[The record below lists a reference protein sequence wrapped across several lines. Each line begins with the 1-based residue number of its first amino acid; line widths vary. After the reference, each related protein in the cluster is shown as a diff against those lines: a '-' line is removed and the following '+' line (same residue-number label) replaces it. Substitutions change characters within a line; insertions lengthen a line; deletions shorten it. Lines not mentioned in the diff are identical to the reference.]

1 MRFLIAFVAL
11 AACQGKPKAHDAPAP
26 SPSQII
32 ADAGLLADANLD
44 SCKSSLARI
53 AALAPTQ
60 RAQAL
65 LDACHPCGDWQAL
78 LQWNNPPDVGGPPRS
93 EIERSMLA
101 CNAYCEP
108 NAKQRFLGT
117 LDAARGQDTRGPWR
131 ALGEVCK
138 EAVSAVPDTR
148 FMGAPYFA
156 LDRIARSIADPAL
169 LAAIQLPLPALSIS
183 GVGLALPQGPL
194 LPADAGLAAI
204 TVDAGQIQLGTL
216 PIAQLTP
223 SGLHVSGD
231 YPGTPLDAKALAAAL
246 TTPALAGH
254 PVSVLAPRELPA
266 ARIVDVIAAAGGHE
280 LRLAVG
286 VRGPGGWS
294 SPGSIPVA
302 MTVKPAAG
310 VRLALDSSP
319 EVAIKAAKAADRAA
333 LTKVPVTIALAPS
346 ATVANLATLL
356 GALVYFDV
364 KTVTIARPP
373 GKLAPKP

>member
-1 MRFLIAFVAL
+1 MRFMIALVAL
-11 AACQGKPKAHDAPAP
+11 AACQGKAKPNDTPAP
-26 SPSQII
+26 TPPQVII
-32 ADAGLLADANLD
+32 DAGLRPDANLD

-53 AALAPTQ
+53 ATLPPTQ

-65 LDACHPCGDWQAL
+65 LDSCHPCGDWQAL
-78 LQWNNPPDVGGPPRS
+78 LQWNNPSDIGGPPRAA
-93 EIERSMLA
+93 IEQAMLA

-183 GVGLALPQGPL
+183 GVGVTLPQGPL
-194 LPADAGLAAI
+194 LPADAGLGAI
-204 TVDAGQIQLGTL
+204 TVDAGQIQLGAL

-223 SGLHVSGD
+223 AGLHVSAD
-231 YPGTPLDAKALAAAL
+231 YPGTPLDAKALAGAL
-246 TTPALAGH
+246 ATPALAGH
-254 PVSVLAPRELPA
+254 PVSVLAPRELSA

-280 LRLAVG
+280 LRLAIG

-294 SPGSIPVA
+294 VPGAIPIA

-310 VRLALDSSP
+310 VRLVLDDTP
-319 EVAIKAAKAADRAA
+319 EVAIKAAKAADRGA
-333 LTKVPVTIALAPS
+333 LTKTPVTIALAPS

-356 GALVYFDV
+356 GALTYFDV
-364 KTVTIARPP
+364 KAVTITRPP
-373 GKLAPKP
+373 GKPAPKP

>member
-1 MRFLIAFVAL
+1 MRFLIVLAAL
-11 AACQGKPKAHDAPAP
+11 AACQGKPHDAPAP
-26 SPSQII
+26 PPPPQKPIV
-32 ADAGLLADANLD
+32 DAGPPADANHD
-44 SCKSSLARI
+44 ACKSSVARI
-53 AALAPTQ
+53 ATLSPTQ

-65 LDACHPCGDWQAL
+65 LDSCHPCGDWQAL
-78 LQWNNPPDVGGPPRS
+78 LQWNNPSDVGGPPRS
-93 EIERSMLA
+93 AIEQAMLA

-108 NAKQRFLGT
+108 SAKQRFLGT

-138 EAVSAVPDTR
+138 DAVSAVPDTR

-156 LDRIARSIADPAL
+156 LDRIARAIADPAL
-169 LAAIQLPLPALSIS
+169 LAALQLPLPALSIS
-183 GVGLALPQGPL
+183 GVGITLPQGPL
-194 LPADAGLAAI
+194 LPSDAGLGAI

-223 SGLHVSGD
+223 TGLHVSGD

-286 VRGPGGWS
+286 ARGPGGWS
-294 SPGSIPVA
+294 IPGSIPIA
-302 MTVKPAAG
+302 LTARPAAG
-310 VRLALDSSP
+310 VRLTLDSSP
-319 EVAIKAAKAADRAA
+319 DLAIKAAKAADRAA
-333 LTKVPVTIALAPS
+333 LTKAPVTIVLAPS

-356 GALVYFDV
+356 GALVYFEV
-364 KTVTIARPP
+364 KTVSITRPP
-373 GKLAPKP
+373 GKPASKP

>member
-1 MRFLIAFVAL
+1 MRFLIALAAL
-11 AACQGKPKAHDAPAP
+11 AGCQGKSHDAPAP
-26 SPSQII
+26 PPSRPQVIV
-32 ADAGLLADANLD
+32 DAGPPADANLD
-44 SCKSSLARI
+44 GCKSSLARI
-53 AALAPTQ
+53 ATLAPTQ

-93 EIERSMLA
+93 AIEQSMLA

-131 ALGEVCK
+131 SLGEVCK

-148 FMGAPYFA
+148 FMGAPFFA
-156 LDRIARSIADPAL
+156 LDRISRAIADPAL

-183 GVGLALPQGPL
+183 GVGVTLPVGPL
-194 LPADAGLAAI
+194 LAADAGLGAI
-204 TVDAGQIQLGTL
+204 TVDASQIQLGSL

-223 SGLHVSGD
+223 TGLHVSGD
-231 YPGTPLDAKALAAAL
+231 YPGTPLDPKALAAAL
-246 TTPALAGH
+246 ATPALAGH
-254 PVSVLAPRELPA
+254 PVSVLAPRDLSA

-286 VRGPGGWS
+286 ARGPGGWS
-294 SPGSIPVA
+294 IPGSIPLA
-302 MTVKPAAG
+302 LTNKPSAG
-310 VRLALDSSP
+310 VRLTLDSSP
-319 EVAIKAAKAADRAA
+319 DLAIKAAKAADRGA
-333 LTKVPVTIALAPS
+333 LTRTPVTIALAPS
-346 ATVANLATLL
+346 ATVANLASLL

-364 KTVTIARPP
+364 KTVTITRPP
-373 GKLAPKP
+373 GKPASKP